1 MACLAACPKKCI
13 SQTTGTLGAVF
24 PKVDTEKCI
33 SCGKCD
39 KVCPMLN
46 AVENNTVTDDT
57 YAALSKNPEV
67 LFGGSSGGMFETFA
81 RVLIE
86 EGYTVY
92 GAAFDKELKLK
103 CTAADSIKAL
113 KPLRKSKYLQS
124 DMTDK
129 YAEIKSKLE
138 NGEKILFVSAPCQ
151 NAALKLFLNK
161 NYENLITVDFICH
174 GVPSQ
179 SFFDE
184 CKKYKEQKENIKITD
199 YEFRTKKKNGTTP
212 HYYTFTYLKNGK
224 SKKKT
229 GYYFESPF
237 YAAFQ
242 KYITL
247 RESCYDCKFAG
258 KDRVTDITIS
268 DFHDIDK
275 YIKGINRFSGISTV
289 FIHTEKGKQ
298 LFESCKNS
306 LNTYKLDLSM
316 LINDKVCFCGG
327 TKRPKS
333 REIFIKY
340 CENGGIQALV
350 DNYLSP
356 KFYRKQKLYYSLPS
370 FLRKILRK
378 VNGI

>member
-1 MACLAACPKKCI
+1 MACLASCPKKCI

-39 KVCPMLN
+39 RVCPMLN
-46 AVENNTVTDDT
+46 AVKNNTVTDDT

-92 GAAFDKELKLK
+92 GAAFDGNLKLK
-103 CTAADSIKAL
+103 CTAADSVKAL

-138 NGEKILFVSAPCQ
+138 DGEKILFVSSPCQ

-212 HYYTFTYLKNGK
+212 HYYTVTYLKDGK

-229 GYYFESPF
+229 RYYFESPF

-247 RESCYDCKFAG
+247 RKSCYNCSFAG
-258 KDRVTDITIS
+258 KERITDITIS

-275 YIKGINRFSGISTV
+275 YINGINRFAGVSTV
-289 FIHTEKGKQ
+289 FLHTEKGKR
-298 LFESCKNS
+298 LFEKCNDL
-306 LNTYKLDLSM
+306 LNVYKMDIDT
-316 LINDKVCFCGG
+316 LISDKVCFCGG
-327 TKRPKS
+327 TEEPKN
-333 REIFIKY
+333 RDEFVECY
-340 CENGGIQALV
+340 ENGGIEALV
-350 DNYLSP
+350 DNYLNS
-356 KFYRKQKLYYSLPS
+356 KFYRKQKIYYSLPG
-370 FLRKILRK
+370 FLRKIIRK
-378 VNGI
+378 AFGI